1 MEAFEDIIVSVL
13 ELGTDYRGLLCKLRQ
28 TFTGT
33 GIARV
38 AGGEVNFCDVANI
51 YVCKLLGKCN
61 RSGMSGPL
69 MPVVYCKSLIKPK
82 LRISMS

>member
-38 AGGEVNFCDVANI
+38 AGGEVNFCDVAKI
-51 YVCKLLGKCN
+51 YVCKLLGEMQQVWDEWAVN
-61 RSGMSGPL
+61 AS
-69 MPVVYCKSLIKPK
+69 SL
-82 LRISMS
+82 L